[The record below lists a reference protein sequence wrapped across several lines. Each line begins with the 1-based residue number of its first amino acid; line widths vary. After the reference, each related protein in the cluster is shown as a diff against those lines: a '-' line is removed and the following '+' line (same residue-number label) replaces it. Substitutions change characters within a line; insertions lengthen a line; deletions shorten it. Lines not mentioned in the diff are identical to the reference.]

1 MLVKICLARVTKHFL
16 QKPTKEKFHVQL
28 KIQIS
33 EIIQTLNT
41 FLNVCVPQI
50 KIHDAD
56 S

>member
-16 QKPTKEKFHVQL
+16 QQTNKQKFRVQL

-33 EIIQTLNT
+33 EIIQTL
-41 FLNVCVPQI
+41 
-50 KIHDAD
+50 